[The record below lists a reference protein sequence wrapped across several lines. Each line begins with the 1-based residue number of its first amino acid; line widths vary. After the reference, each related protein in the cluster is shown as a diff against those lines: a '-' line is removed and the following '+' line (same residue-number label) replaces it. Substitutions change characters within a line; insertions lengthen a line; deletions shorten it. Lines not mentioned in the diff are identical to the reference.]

1 MRYPSAIASLATLLL
16 SLILPAS
23 AFAQDATVNVAF
35 ERGAHSKE
43 IRSSIKGDA
52 GVNYLLPVRQ
62 GQVMQVLFSTQ
73 KGSCYFN
80 VYEPGNPDAAVHIG
94 SSVGNEFGASP
105 TKAGTYR
112 IQVYQ
117 MRATARRN
125 ETCRYSIS
133 FEVTGEGRSGAAAA
147 AAGPSEV
154 AKGACLYRI
163 GEDAHIVQTSA
174 LKPGYWEI
182 IMRAK
187 HGSRKA
193 ACTVSDSGEVNDWVE
208 MK

>member
-1 MRYPSAIASLATLLL
+1 MKRLPLLLITMAIALA
-16 SLILPAS
+16 PA

-35 ERGAHSKE
+35 ERGKHSKE
-43 IRSSIKGDA
+43 IRSSIKGDT

-80 VYEPGNPDAAVHIG
+80 VFEPGNPDAAVHIG
-94 SSVGNEFGASP
+94 SSAGNEFGASP

-133 FEVTGEGRSGAAAA
+133 FEVTGEGRPGAAAA

-154 AKGACLYRI
+154 AKGACLYKI

-174 LKPGYWEI
+174 LKPGYWEL

-187 HGSRKA
+187 HGSRKV